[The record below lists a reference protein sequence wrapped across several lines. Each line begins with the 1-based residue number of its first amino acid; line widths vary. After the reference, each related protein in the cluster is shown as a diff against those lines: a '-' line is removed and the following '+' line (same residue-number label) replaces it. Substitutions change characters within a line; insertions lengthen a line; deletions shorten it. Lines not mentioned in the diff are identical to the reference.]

1 MKKSTAKIIIDL
13 WNEKFAGS
21 TDATKTKAVLD
32 EPYPYADINRKD
44 AYGVRIVPDGE
55 DNFGDVFYHNEEL
68 TDVTRAFKVSSYIGL
83 WEGKMYARLY

>member
-32 EPYPYADINRKD
+32 EPYADDKRKD

-55 DNFGDVFYHNEEL
+55 DNLGDAFYHNEEL
-68 TDVTRAFKVSSYIGL
+68 ADVTRAFKVSSYIGL